1 LSSAY
6 TGPLIRVRRSSDN
19 AERDIFGTFRGDL
32 DLAALTSFVGAN
44 SGFVTTW
51 YDQSG
56 TGRHATQATAAS
68 QPRIVNAGAVDTLG
82 GKPSLIFD
90 GTNDFMSF
98 ADLTAPQF
106 TSFYP
111 QKKDANAD
119 ISAWF
124 TQSVTADL
132 PISPVIFGTF
142 GIYIG
147 SGSSGYNNATYQNI
161 NYILMSGYM
170 NSANVGFIQIN
181 NANVSLSSFS
191 PTIPS
196 STFNR
201 INARPT
207 GSSYSKV
214 STPEMIMYAFDNSA
228 NISAINNSINNYYKI
243 Y

>member
-1 LSSAY
+1 MLMPLEILKELSVRLPAGLHRSTQLS
-6 TGPLIRVRRSSDN
+6 TGSQLLRYQPTTTAIAPVRN
-19 AERDIFGTFRGDL
+19 A
-32 DLAALTSFVGAN
+32 V
-44 SGFVTTW
+44 
-51 YDQSG
+51 
-56 TGRHATQATAAS
+56 QATAAS

-119 ISAWF
+119 IGAWF
-124 TQSVTADL
+124 TTSGTGS
-132 PISPVIFGTF
+132 PYTPVIFGTGGTF
-142 GIYIG
+142 I
-147 SGSSGYNNATYQNI
+147 SSGVNAYTVSGYQNN

-181 NANVSLSSFS
+181 NANLTTTFLG
-191 PTIPS
+191 TALS

-201 INARPT
+201 INNRG
-207 GSSYSKV
+207 GSGEFSKCSV
-214 STPEMIMYAFDNSA
+214 PEMILYAFDNSA
-228 NISAINNSINNYYKI
+228 NVSAINNSINNYYKI